1 MDRSGEKIR
10 ELAVRGTAGAIV
22 VAVVLGALYAG
33 GRAWTI
39 LVSVLSIL
47 SLSEFY
53 GMVSRKF
60 KVSKGVGFIA
70 AILILFTA
78 SDGIHPIS
86 FVLTLSIASFAILF
100 LEIARREVRGES
112 YAIWNMGGTMAGI
125 LYIVIPWTFM
135 ILLRRLPSGGILLFT
150 MFLCTWSCDVAAYLI
165 GSRWGRIRLCE
176 NVSPKKTWEGF
187 IGGLS
192 AAVLAGVSV
201 AYILETPPLPFIY
214 VGLIC
219 GIAGQIGDLAESV
232 IKRETGVKD
241 SGRIIPG
248 HGGILD
254 RFDSVLVSGLLV
266 YVIFGVILR

>member
-1 MDRSGEKIR
+1 M
-10 ELAVRGTAGAIV
+10 RGAAGAIV

-100 LEIARREVRGES
+100 LEIARRGSGEKATP
-112 YAIWNMGGTMAGI
+112 YGIWGERWRAF
-125 LYIVIPWTFM
+125 YISSFPG
-135 ILLRRLPSGGILLFT
+135 PS
-150 MFLCTWSCDVAAYLI
+150 
-165 GSRWGRIRLCE
+165 
-176 NVSPKKTWEGF
+176 
-187 IGGLS
+187 
-192 AAVLAGVSV
+192 
-201 AYILETPPLPFIY
+201 
-214 VGLIC
+214 
-219 GIAGQIGDLAESV
+219 
-232 IKRETGVKD
+232 
-241 SGRIIPG
+241 
-248 HGGILD
+248 
-254 RFDSVLVSGLLV
+254 
-266 YVIFGVILR
+266 